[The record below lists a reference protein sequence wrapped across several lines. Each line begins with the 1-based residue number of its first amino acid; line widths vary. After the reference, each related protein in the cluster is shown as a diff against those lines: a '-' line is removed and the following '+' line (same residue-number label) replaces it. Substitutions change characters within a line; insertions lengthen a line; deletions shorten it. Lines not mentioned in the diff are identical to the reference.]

1 MVPLVFWNRFK
12 MMRLDKYLANSGVGS
27 RSEVKRYIKD
37 KRVKVNGEIVRSD
50 SFNVNETKDIVLFD
64 DLEVKYKEFYY
75 ILLNKPQGYV
85 SAVIDNVYPPVT
97 DLLIEY
103 KFANLFPVGRLDV
116 DTTGALLLTNN
127 GELAHKLIS
136 PKYHVD
142 KVYELTV
149 DKKISGNLVELFKKG
164 IDLDG
169 ELTLPADLKIIDD
182 KHAELTL
189 HQGKF
194 HQVKRMFK
202 KFDIY
207 VVALNRKT
215 FAGLSV
221 DNLALGEY
229 RELTLEEEKHLLE
242 NR

>member
-1 MVPLVFWNRFK
+1 
-12 MMRLDKYLANSGVGS
+12 MRLDKFLANSGVGS
-27 RSEVKRYIKD
+27 RSEVKRLIKD
-37 KRVKVNGEIVRSD
+37 KRVKVNGEIIRSD
-50 SFNVNETKDIVLFD
+50 SFNVDETKDIVLFD

-97 DLLIEY
+97 DLLPEY

-116 DTTGALLLTNN
+116 DTTGALLLTND
-127 GELAHKLIS
+127 GDLAHKLIS

-142 KVYELTV
+142 KVYEVQV
-149 DKKISGNLVELFKKG
+149 DKKLDNSLIKEFKKG
-164 IDLDG
+164 IILDG
-169 ELTLPADLKIIDD
+169 ELTMPADLVIVDD
-182 KHAELTL
+182 RHATLTL

-202 KFDIY
+202 KFGY
-207 VVALNRKT
+207 EV
-215 FAGLSV
+215 LSLERIAF
-221 DNLALGEY
+221 DFLTTDGLALGEY
-229 RELTLEEEKHLLE
+229 RELTPEEEKRLK